1 MHLLVFQYL
10 MMAPQEIWWAW
21 QELFLWAT
29 EVMDVS
35 LLSKKRFSNKL
46 ITLYI
51 FLKISSI
58 IKWSFFFFLLLF
70 IMSTRLLFFYPM
82 WSLWLT
88 GLTAPFFS
96 FLHHYLRT
104 NAKPKLSHL
113 VDVDRKQFFF
123 NLAWI
128 SDFVIFFKCVFD
140 VQRYIKCV
148 SLNMFLIIEYGVC

>member
-1 MHLLVFQYL
+1 MLCNGMHLLVFQYL

-58 IKWSFFFFLLLF
+58 IKWSFFFFFLLLF
-70 IMSTRLLFFYPM
+70 IMSTRLLFFLSDVVTLTYWINCTFFFPFYTIISGQMPNLNFLTLWM
-82 WSLWLT
+82 WT
-88 GLTAPFFS
+88 ENS
-96 FLHHYLRT
+96 FL
-104 NAKPKLSHL
+104 
-113 VDVDRKQFFF
+113 

-128 SDFVIFFKCVFD
+128 SDFVIFFKMCIWCTKIHKLCFT
-140 VQRYIKCV
+140 
-148 SLNMFLIIEYGVC
+148 

>member
-1 MHLLVFQYL
+1 MLCNGMHLLVFQYL

-58 IKWSFFFFLLLF
+58 IKWSFFFFFLLLF

-88 GLTAPFFS
+88 GLTAPFFFPFYTIISGQMPNLNFLTLWMWTESS
-96 FLHHYLRT
+96 F
-104 NAKPKLSHL
+104 
-113 VDVDRKQFFF
+113 
-123 NLAWI
+123 
-128 SDFVIFFKCVFD
+128 
-140 VQRYIKCV
+140 
-148 SLNMFLIIEYGVC
+148 FLILLEYQTLWFFLNVYLMYKDT